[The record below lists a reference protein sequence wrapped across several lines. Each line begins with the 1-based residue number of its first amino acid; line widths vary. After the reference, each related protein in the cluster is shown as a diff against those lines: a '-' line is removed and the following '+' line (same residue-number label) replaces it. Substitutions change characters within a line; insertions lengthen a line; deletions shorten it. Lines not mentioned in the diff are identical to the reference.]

1 MLLQA
6 DSLACA
12 SASALLAAAMAA
24 LTGSGACTQGACA
37 AIRAAQAEVAALQVA
52 GADRAPAAQWPGAEA
67 AVPWVCTS
75 FRDILTMCSVAL
87 QSRYVQLGMR
97 LFLCM
102 GLCMNSTCC
111 LCRWLGPASSCFCLP
126 CMVLDTHA
134 EQLWRACRRLRG
146 CPHGPPPTPTLT
158 PSCRPFPQPP
168 PSPPSLVSGAA
179 PSLE

>member
-87 QSRYVQLGMR
+87 QSRYVQPPRTWHAFVSLHGTLYAYP
-97 LFLCM
+97 LFVSLAWPSKFM
-102 GLCMNSTCC
+102 L
-111 LCRWLGPASSCFCLP
+111 LSS
-126 CMVLDTHA
+126 MYGVGH
-134 EQLWRACRRLRG
+134 
-146 CPHGPPPTPTLT
+146 
-158 PSCRPFPQPP
+158 SC
-168 PSPPSLVSGAA
+168 
-179 PSLE
+179 